1 MKNFYSII
9 FFLGALLFHQDVSY
23 GQCTTTDPNAY
34 GSGSWIGH
42 VYDHNGSG
50 NPITTPFATYKGTTA
65 ETETFDRN
73 YGTIK
78 PACASAVDNFAIRYR
93 MNKTFSA
100 GNYTFTIG
108 GDDGVRLSI
117 DGGASWIVSD
127 WSDHGYRTKSVRVP
141 MSGNYNLVL
150 EYYEKGGDAQV
161 SFSYSA
167 QTSINF
173 SMPNANVNGVIT
185 TCSGTLYDSGGST
198 GSYSNSE
205 DRVVIIKPAIAG
217 NRVQIS
223 GSFNTEPG
231 FDFITIYDGE
241 GTTGTILLGGTVH
254 GSGSTCTPYTVPVVT
269 STTGSLTVRFRSD
282 TTNVCAGFSLAISC
296 FSPLA
301 CSGPPVGGTTV
312 LSSSTGTPSSTFSAT
327 VTGDTNATA
336 LSYQWQYASS
346 TGGPWIDIA
355 GATSASAVITA
366 ISSPGVSYYRRKIT
380 CSNQSSYSS
389 IVTYTTQYCRPDMG
403 AAQANNNYIKTV
415 KFIGTMQDT
424 EQNSTFSTNPAGY
437 QDFTGNATK
446 SIQAQGNGVNLY
458 VENADLGRVRAWVD
472 WNRDGNFDEVS
483 EGVYTSNNTQIIS
496 TTFGFVIPAGTS
508 PGNYVL
514 RVRTSNASGSTTISP
529 CGSINFAGE
538 TEDYSFTVVANCFAT
553 ITSVSNQIRTGPGT
567 VTFEATPSASSTK
580 VRWYSSLTGGTPLAE
595 TNVVSGKST
604 WTSTVNNTTVYFV
617 TAWNGNCES
626 LVRTPVRAVVRPV
639 PVITFSPAAP
649 TSCGSNSTVKIS
661 ASGQDETVYF
671 VEEYFENGLGKFT
684 QEILRPNTTTI
695 DNKTKWQTRQSIFKP
710 NEQVWFPAIASGTAG
725 NSFAMATSDVGPDA
739 NNSSINNALIS
750 PTVNTL
756 GYSSLT
762 LSFRMYFSKYSN
774 DGVAD
779 ASDYVALE
787 VNTGGS
793 TWNEVIRYTK
803 DVGFGTQFELKTIDM
818 SSYQSSNLK
827 FRFRYYAAW
836 KDGVA
841 IDDIEFFGV
850 KPLTTTF
857 AWTTSAPID
866 VYTDAA
872 ATIPYNNAPTT
883 TVYMNPSMNQKE
895 TTANWTINATAS
907 LSNGTTATGSVI
919 IENKNKVWNAATDKW
934 NSNTWKPVGVVP
946 TSADCVYIKTPVRI
960 EPFTQAFAKEVYVEN
975 TGKLKIEGEG
985 SLSIKDAL
993 VNKGI
998 AENVVIESNASL
1010 IQVNEGNTINV
1021 GNITAKRKVNVSTGR
1036 QQYNYLISP
1045 LEGQSLK
1052 TVYPGIEYVL
1062 YHNEA
1067 NNFFYN
1073 STGAYIKGRALA
1085 VKEPKLSALPDQKAT
1100 SVTATFTG
1108 YPTNGAFT
1116 YNLVNS
1122 NPSNINRGY
1131 NLVGNPYPSNM
1142 DLSQFYH
1149 INSASGN
1156 ISNSFNLW
1164 DNRANSQTVQMGD
1177 KYEGQAYAVF
1187 HATTPPGEGT
1197 GTLAT
1202 GDKDLA
1208 GTVRPTRYI
1217 KMGQGFMV
1225 KTRANNQTLLFNN
1238 TVRSDKDGP
1247 TFFGRAAGD
1256 SVNFDRFWLNMITP
1270 TNLRS
1275 DMAVVYFEGGTNG
1288 FSSDDAASLGGS
1300 DELYSRVDDRKV
1312 NINGRSIFTDEDVV
1326 PLGTRHFTTGE
1337 YRIEL
1342 AGTDGIFSSAQP
1354 VYLKDKLTGAITNLS
1369 DSAYS
1374 FAAEAG
1380 ESTGRFEIVYKPGG
1394 TLATDAGVKESVVVY
1409 RDKNDFHIRSDKRN
1423 ITGLQLFDSSGRL
1436 VYSAKPNAAE
1446 FLIDANPLPNG
1457 VYFLKI
1463 ERGFDVV
1470 SKKII
1475 R

>member
-9 FFLGALLFHQDVSY
+9 FFLGAILFHQDVSY

-34 GSGSWIGH
+34 GSGRWIGH
-42 VYDHNGSG
+42 VYDHNGTG
-50 NPITTPFATYKGTTA
+50 NPVTSPFATYRGTTT
-65 ETETFDRN
+65 ESETFDRN
-73 YGTIK
+73 YGTGK
-78 PACASAVDNFAIRYR
+78 PICAATSNNFAIRYR
-93 MNKTFSA
+93 MNKTFA
-100 GNYTFTIG
+100 TGYYTFTIG

-117 DGGASWIVSD
+117 DGGTTWILSD
-127 WSDHGYRTKSVRVP
+127 WSDHGYRSTSVQVP

-150 EYYEKGGDAQV
+150 EYYEKTGDAQV
-161 SFSYSA
+161 SFSCIFDNY
-167 QTSINF
+167 
-173 SMPNANVNGVIT
+173 SMPQANT
-185 TCSGTLYDSGGST
+185 TATIATCGGTLYDSGGGTST
-198 GSYSNSE
+198 YSNNE
-205 DRVVIIKPAIAG
+205 NRAVIIKPANAG
-217 NRVQIS
+217 NLVRLS
-223 GSFNTEPG
+223 GTITTEKG
-231 FDFITIYDGE
+231 YDRLIIYDGE
-241 GTTGTILLGGTVH
+241 GTSGNILWESSKDRTPNTC
-254 GSGSTCTPYTVPVVT
+254 STLAVSAIT
-269 STTGSLTVRFRSD
+269 SSAGSLTVQFISD
-282 TTNVCAGFSLAISC
+282 GSYTCSGFALTISC
-296 FSPLA
+296 YTPCL
-301 CSGPPVGGTTV
+301 GPPAGGTTF
-312 LSSSTGTPSSTFSAT
+312 LSAASGTPSSTFTAT

-380 CSNQSSYSS
+380 CSTQSSHSS
-389 IVTYTTQYCRPDMG
+389 VVSYTTQYCRPDIG
-403 AAQANNNYIKTV
+403 AAQANTNYIKTV

-483 EGVYTSNNTQIIS
+483 EGVYTSNNTKIIS
-496 TTFGFVIPAGTS
+496 TTFGFVIPAGAS

-567 VTFEATPSASSTK
+567 VTFEATPSASSIK
-580 VRWYSSLTGGTPLAE
+580 VRWYSSLTGGTPLDE

-604 WTSTVNNTTVYFV
+604 WTSTVNNTTVYYV
-617 TAWNGNCES
+617 TAWNGSCES
-626 LVRTPVRAVVRPV
+626 LIRTPVRAVVRPV

-725 NSFAMATSDVGPDA
+725 NSFAMATSDVGADA
-739 NNSSINNALIS
+739 NNNSYTISNALVS

-774 DGVAD
+774 DDVAD

-872 ATIPYNNAPTT
+872 ATIPYNGDPTT

-907 LSNGTTATGSVI
+907 LSNGTAATGSVI

-960 EPFTQAFAKEVYVEN
+960 EPFTQAFAKEVYVES

-985 SLSIKDAL
+985 SLSIRDAL

-998 AENVVIESNASL
+998 AENVVIESDASL

-1021 GNITAKRKVNVSTGR
+1021 GNITAQRKVNVSPGR

-1045 LEGQSLK
+1045 LEGQFLK

-1085 VKEPKLSALPDQKAT
+1085 VKEPKLNALPDQKAT

-1149 INSASGN
+1149 INRLSGN

-1164 DNRANSQTVQMGD
+1164 DNRANSQTVQLGD
-1177 KYEGQAYAVF
+1177 EYEGQAYAVF
-1187 HATTPPGEGT
+1187 HATTPPDEGT
-1197 GTLAT
+1197 GTMAI
-1202 GDKDLA
+1202 GDIDMA

-1225 KTRANNQTLLFNN
+1225 KTRVNNQALIFNN
-1238 TVRSDKDGP
+1238 TVRTDKDGSAY
-1247 TFFGRAAGD
+1247 FGRTHGD

-1270 TNLRS
+1270 TSLRS

-1342 AGTDGIFSSAQP
+1342 AGTDGIFSSVQP

-1369 DSAYS
+1369 ESAYS

-1380 ESTGRFEIVYKPGG
+1380 ESTGRFEIVYKPSG

-1409 RDKNDFHIRSDKRN
+1409 RDKNDFHIKSDKRN

-1436 VYSAKPNAAE
+1436 VYSAMPNAAE
-1446 FLIDANPLPNG
+1446 TLIDANPLPSG
-1457 VYFLKI
+1457 VYFLRI